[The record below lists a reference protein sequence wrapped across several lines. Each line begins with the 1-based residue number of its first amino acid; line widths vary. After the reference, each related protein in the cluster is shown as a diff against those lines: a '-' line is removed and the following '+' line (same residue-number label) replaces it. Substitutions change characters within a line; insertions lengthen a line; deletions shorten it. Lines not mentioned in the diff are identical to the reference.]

1 MWQVLGG
8 SIHSYAVHRD
18 EYHKLLELHKEE
30 RSTAIAEIERVR
42 YVGIDEKR
50 SLELTILTSLPL
62 YTSQDLHRSLP
73 EHRYYQTEEGRSALR
88 NVLTAYSWR
97 NPDLGYCQSM
107 VNRSTIS

>member
-1 MWQVLGG
+1 MLGG

-42 YVGIDEKR
+42 YIGIDEN
-50 SLELTILTSLPL
+50 SLELIILTSLL
-62 YTSQDLHRSLP
+62 LCTSQDLHRSLP

-107 VNRSTIS
+107 VNRSTNNR